1 LISKALRCVMLPVS
15 VICYNG
21 IEGCFKEGEIASSI
35 FLQNSSNFLVSFW
48 YFLNYTFVSC
58 WCERC
63 VSSRTISW
71 CKVTSSYP
79 DVQPN
84 ITEEL
89 KLCFKI
95 FFQPIYCTFDISTS
109 FTPPIPCYLRMV
121 LMVCLVSQSG
131 LYNATKTLAF
141 ASYFCKMRVKI
152 LYW

>member
-1 LISKALRCVMLPVS
+1 MFSNCLSWS
-15 VICYNG
+15 V
-21 IEGCFKEGEIASSI
+21 KLSSSI

-58 WCERC
+58 WCERY

-84 ITEEL
+84 ITVEL
-89 KLCFKI
+89 KPCFKI

-141 ASYFCKMRVKI
+141 VSYFCKMRVKI